1 MFALNLEKIT
11 DHLGARVFIDA
22 SQLLAPDAP
31 AAVLDALNQ
40 YGVLVFP
47 QIHVPDETLVAF
59 TNQLGDMEAATRTA
73 DGSNVSAKGIYRI
86 ALDKDDKTQRDYVVG
101 NNYWHMD
108 GTSYEVPGK
117 ATLLKCESPASAGG
131 ETDFAHVYA
140 AYEALPEDK
149 KHALQNLRVIHG
161 LKAVGVKIYDNPTP
175 EDFERWRVAFP
186 ETEQPLVW
194 HQANGRTSLVIGST
208 AQSIVDMPE
217 AEGYQLLQELTDWC
231 TQPQF
236 TYRHHWQQGDLVI
249 FNNPGLLHRSRPYA
263 ENSGRVMHRTTVKG
277 VEAFTYGNI

>member
-1 MFALNLEKIT
+1 MFALSTEKIT
-11 DHLGARVFIDA
+11 DHLGAKVRIDA
-22 SQLLAPDAP
+22 DQLLTPGAPQAI
-31 AAVLDALNQ
+31 LQALNQ
-40 YGVLVFP
+40 FGVLVFP
-47 QIHVPDETLVAF
+47 QIHVADEILVAF

-101 NNYWHMD
+101 NNFWHMD

-117 ATLLKCESPASAGG
+117 ATLLKCENPASSGG

-140 AYEALPEDK
+140 AYDTLPQSRKD
-149 KHALQNLRVIHG
+149 ALQNLRVIHG
-161 LKAVGVKIYDNPTP
+161 LKAVGIKIYDQPTA
-175 EDFERWRVAFP
+175 EDFERWQQAFP

-208 AQSIVDMPE
+208 AQSIVGMPE
-217 AEGYQLLQELTDWC
+217 AEGYALLQELADWC

-236 TYRHHWQQGDLVI
+236 TYRHHWQKGDLVI

-263 ENSGRVMHRTTVKG
+263 ENSGRLMHRTTVKG
-277 VEAFTYGNI
+277 VEAFA